1 VATFFII
8 RGVGGIADSL
18 EERMERVGER
28 DERIQQKDPKV
39 GTITALKNRFNVH
52 AGRHWIRF
60 SSPTN
65 SVSMQ
70 SWQWWKIKET
80 PSQCFA

>member
-28 DERIQQKDPKV
+28 DERIGQNLLGSEAMAALV
-39 GTITALKNRFNVH
+39 GGAVALYGSICYMAYSLTSH
-52 AGRHWIRF
+52 AGNQSTNRKIR
-60 SSPTN
+60 
-65 SVSMQ
+65 
-70 SWQWWKIKET
+70 K
-80 PSQCFA
+80 